1 MSYFDFFH
9 ADRHTNNKKINGKSF
24 HVSYNYSQCME
35 KMTKTR
41 NGEKQI
47 FQKLYQSHF
56 LSFGFWILWISVLKN
71 LLALTLPLRWPNLLV
86 FLFWNLCVLD
96 KLRHC
101 FLQIHKDHKDI
112 WKQLKTIIIIVVKIV
127 VDAIEIFIIISVL

>member
-1 MSYFDFFH
+1 MSFFDFFH
-9 ADRHTNNKKINGKSF
+9 VDRHINNKKTNRKYF
-24 HVSYNYSQCME
+24 YVRYNYSQVMQ

-41 NGEKQI
+41 NGKNQI
-47 FQKLYQSHF
+47 FQKLYQW
-56 LSFGFWILWISVLKN
+56 LLISFGFWILWISVLKN

-101 FLQIHKDHKDI
+101 FLQIYKDI
-112 WKQLKTIIIIVVKIV
+112 WKQLKTIIIIVVSIV
-127 VDAIEIFIIISVL
+127 VDTIDIFIIISTL